1 MSSAIRIFLES
12 LEVCLCSPLPAA
24 NSFYVGVFKV
34 YLSIAVADIFLLL
47 EVSTWPALH
56 CGLYHMMSLSP
67 GYLRL
72 VCSLLKICI
81 LLNILVI

>member
-34 YLSIAVADIFLLL
+34 YLSHCCGRHLPASRGQHLACTSLRPLSHDEF
-47 EVSTWPALH
+47 VSWLFEAGVLAFED
-56 CGLYHMMSLSP
+56 LYFT
-67 GYLRL
+67 
-72 VCSLLKICI
+72 
-81 LLNILVI
+81 